1 MPVTLKDI
9 AARLNLSVTTVS
21 RALGGYSDVAAQ
33 TRQRVLQAAEEMGYH
48 PDVTAQRLQKRR
60 TDTIGF
66 VIPTFGPRFSDPYFT
81 ELLAGIGNET
91 ARQQFE
97 LLIAT
102 RSPGTPDE
110 RETYERMVQGRRVDG
125 LLVART
131 RRRDERIAFLRRNGF
146 PFVAFGRWEGELD
159 FPYLDVDGQAG
170 MDQATQHL
178 IDLGHRR
185 IAYIG
190 APRELMFAHFRLQG
204 YRQAM
209 ERHGLPVEDG
219 LIVAGDLTQ
228 KGGYE
233 AGQRLLDLDAPPTAV
248 LAANDLT
255 ALGVISAAQQRGLEV
270 GSALSVV
277 GFDNIPQVEHA
288 HPPLTTVSQPI
299 YDVGVTIC
307 RMLIQL
313 LRGEELTERH
323 VRWQPE
329 LVVRSSS
336 GPPGPGT
343 RAGSAAHAMAGTES
357 GGTS

>member
-21 RALGGYSDVAAQ
+21 RALGGYPDVAAE
-33 TRQRVLQAAEEMGYH
+33 TRRRVLQAAEEMGYY
-48 PDVTAQRLQKRR
+48 PNVIAQRLRKRR

-81 ELLAGIGNET
+81 ELLAGIGNEA

-102 RSPGTPDE
+102 RSPDTPEE
-110 RETYERMVQGRRVDG
+110 RETYERMVYGRRVDG
-125 LLVART
+125 LLIART

-146 PFVAFGRWEGELD
+146 PFVTFGRWEGELD

-170 MDQATQHL
+170 MEQATQHL

-190 APRELMFAHFRLQG
+190 APSELMFAHFRLQG

-209 ERHGLPVEDG
+209 QRNGLPIDEELVT
-219 LIVAGDLTQ
+219 VGDLTQ

-233 AGQRLLDLDAPPTAV
+233 AAQRLLKLDDPPTAV

-255 ALGVISAAQQRGLEV
+255 ALGVVSAVQERGLVV
-270 GSALSVV
+270 GRDLSVV
-277 GFDNIPQVEHA
+277 GFDNIPQVEHS
-288 HPPLTTVSQPI
+288 HPPLTTISQPI
-299 YDVGVTIC
+299 YEIGVTIC

-313 LRGEELTERH
+313 LRGEELVERQLL
-323 VRWQPE
+323 WQPT
-329 LVVRSSS
+329 LIVRASS
-336 GPPGPGT
+336 GPPRPT
-343 RAGSAAHAMAGTES
+343 A
-357 GGTS
+357 